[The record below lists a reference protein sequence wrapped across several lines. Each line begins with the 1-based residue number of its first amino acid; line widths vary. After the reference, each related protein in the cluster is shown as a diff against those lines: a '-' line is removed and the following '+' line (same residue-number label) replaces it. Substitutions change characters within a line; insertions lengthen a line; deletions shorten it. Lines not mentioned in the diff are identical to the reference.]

1 MQYFLLFSSASIFFF
16 NHLSHIFFQCFSAS
30 RGLSQQDSGEG
41 EERKDLCQPR
51 PVRLCSRRKH
61 LWSIRATITGFQKW
75 SSLRWNAHV
84 LLKLYAGNFWV
95 HMYSCYCA
103 NQFCKLCRTWLKRY
117 CLARKRQYMD
127 DRKRIRSLSVLS
139 FFSCRER
146 RLPRGKFSIQM
157 YFSHW
162 KIQPLGGIMVIK

>member
-61 LWSIRATITGFQKW
+61 LWSISATITGFQKW

-103 NQFCKLCRTWLKRY
+103 NQFCKVCRTWLKRY
-117 CLARKRQYMD
+117 CLARKRQYIWM
-127 DRKRIRSLSVLS
+127 IENASGLSLSSPSSLVGRDGCLGENS
-139 FFSCRER
+139 AFRCIFLIE
-146 RLPRGKFSIQM
+146 KFN
-157 YFSHW
+157 
-162 KIQPLGGIMVIK
+162 P